1 MSASCQEATFAS
13 ATQFLDCEKNFC
25 IAKSNTRLIR
35 LGTAGRRKM
44 RSFSSESGDIQT
56 TRVIDVKISEPAFGG
71 DEPAPWAGLSGETG
85 CRPPGAWWPHAW
97 RGPIQSAVAAPRS
110 LFATERTMEPIPR
123 TRFGDARGGLGLP
136 SRQPPARMT
145 TSPWPRFVGGAFFRA
160 RVRDR
165 AASNTLG

>member
-85 CRPPGAWWPHAW
+85 CRPPRAWWPHAW

-123 TRFGDARGGLGLP
+123 TRFGDARGGAGTSIQAAARAHDDPELG
-136 SRQPPARMT
+136 PALLAGLFSGQNRPIEQT
-145 TSPWPRFVGGAFFRA
+145 AI
-160 RVRDR
+160 
-165 AASNTLG
+165 L